1 MGFADINSLELIDI
15 LFIQKNLRK
24 FSSLY
29 LKERKTTDP
38 PVDSLMHVTTCSPSA
53 HHTDDENFGE
63 NSSSFTE
70 SSANLVCICRK
81 YSKDSC
87 HLIFEFHWFINI
99 KLFFYVV
106 VASFYKCQLA
116 RRNFVTKKEEFM
128 WIHRVFLL
136 AQYEAIKHF
145 VSVRLEYRMNTAK
158 HHHSVIRIMKF
169 L

>member
-63 NSSSFTE
+63 NSSSFT
-70 SSANLVCICRK
+70 
-81 YSKDSC
+81 
-87 HLIFEFHWFINI
+87 
-99 KLFFYVV
+99 
-106 VASFYKCQLA
+106 
-116 RRNFVTKKEEFM
+116 
-128 WIHRVFLL
+128 
-136 AQYEAIKHF
+136 
-145 VSVRLEYRMNTAK
+145 
-158 HHHSVIRIMKF
+158 
-169 L
+169 

>member
-1 MGFADINSLELIDI
+1 MKDPVDSINLDLLSRKSSAEHGFCRHKQSRTDSHSFHTKELE
-15 LFIQKNLRK
+15 K

-29 LKERKTTDP
+29 LNEGKTTDP

-87 HLIFEFHWFINI
+87 HLILNFID
-99 KLFFYVV
+99 
-106 VASFYKCQLA
+106 
-116 RRNFVTKKEEFM
+116 
-128 WIHRVFLL
+128 LL
-136 AQYEAIKHF
+136 
-145 VSVRLEYRMNTAK
+145 T
-158 HHHSVIRIMKF
+158 
-169 L
+169 